1 MFPNSTVIK
10 KTSRKPYFPLNSG
23 VLRQRFPQL
32 LCQHGT
38 TTSVHRK
45 NQPAEHGQMH
55 AGSSAFGQD
64 CWTASADFL
73 FLLAQVWLEKAEG
86 WKHTCSTITILQDG
100 GWCGWGLWGG
110 LWLCFMRHPILVF
123 RSGGPEGS
131 RALLPPHFAPTSV
144 QGCRVTQTTW
154 LPEAPR

>member
-1 MFPNSTVIK
+1 MFQNSTVIK

-45 NQPAEHGQMH
+45 TNQRNTVKCMLGVQRLVRTAEQLWQI
-55 AGSSAFGQD
+55 FFFFF
-64 CWTASADFL
+64 T
-73 FLLAQVWLEKAEG
+73 LLTQVWLEKAKG

-100 GWCGWGLWGG
+100 GWSGWGG

-144 QGCRVTQTTW
+144 QGCRVIQTTW